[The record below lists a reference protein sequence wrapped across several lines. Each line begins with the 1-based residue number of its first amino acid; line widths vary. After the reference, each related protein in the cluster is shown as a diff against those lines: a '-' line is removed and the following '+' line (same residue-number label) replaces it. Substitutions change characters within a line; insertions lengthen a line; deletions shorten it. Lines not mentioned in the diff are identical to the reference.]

1 MSRVSSLLLVA
12 ALVTLPTI
20 TTTEA
25 ADPPIYEPPTYVA
38 PEEPCCEGG
47 KWYIRGDVGYGFHG
61 TPEITQGPLVV
72 FQEDWASTYSIGMG
86 IGRRLG
92 RHGRVDVT
100 VDHRFESDI
109 TDVDVSGFTGTAG
122 LSSTVFLLNAYF
134 DLTEY
139 HGFTPYVGAGIGAVY
154 HDMGNISKN
163 GGAVTFIE
171 GASSW
176 SVAAALMAGVS
187 YEINA
192 GLMIDAGYRYLY
204 MGKAES
210 GRRTDV
216 GVNTWVTEYKNL
228 EAHEFRVGLRYE
240 MGCGCYQ

>member
-20 TTTEA
+20 STTEA
-25 ADPPIYEPPTYVA
+25 ADPPIYEPPAYV

-47 KWYIRGDVGYGFHG
+47 KWYIRGDLGYGFHG
-61 TPEITQGPLVV
+61 DPEIMQGPALG
-72 FQEDWASTYSIGMG
+72 FQEDWESTYSIGVG

-109 TDVDVSGFTGTAG
+109 TDVDVLGFTGTAG

-134 DLTEY
+134 DFGEY
-139 HGFTPYVGAGIGAVY
+139 RGFTPYIGAGVGGAY
-154 HDMGNISKN
+154 HDLGKITKN
-163 GGAVTFIE
+163 GGLVSVIE
-171 GASSW
+171 GGTRWAF
-176 SVAAALMAGVS
+176 AAALMAGAS
-187 YEINA
+187 YEIND

-204 MGKAES
+204 MGRAES
-210 GRRTDV
+210 GVITDI
-216 GVNTWVTEYKNL
+216 GVNTFVTEYNNL